1 MSVSLFD
8 LSGRTA
14 LVTGAASGIGRRLA
28 LGLAATGADVSCVD
42 LPASR
47 AANEQVAD
55 EIRQT
60 GRRAAVVEADVTDSE
75 AVESAVAEHEAA
87 LGPLDHAVN
96 CAGINHGAHAEELAD
111 ADWNRVVD
119 INLDGVFFCCRAEGA
134 RMLERGRG
142 SIVNIASMSATIAN
156 RGLWQ
161 AHYNASKAG
170 VKHLTTTLALEWAQR
185 GVRVNS
191 LSPGYI
197 ETPLIAGPEWQD
209 KKEGF
214 ARDTPMGRMGTPD
227 DLVGPTVFLLSDAA
241 AYCTGTDLLA
251 DGGFT
256 GW

>member
-227 DLVGPTVFLLSDAA
+227 DLVGPAVFLLSDAA